1 MRAFAEYNP
10 LTVFVHFMAVIVVAM
25 FIPNPILLVE
35 VLIGSIVFYKIIFGK
50 ITGKTILLW
59 SVLFLGMTLINPLFS
74 HNGVTVLFFL
84 NGQAITLEA
93 LLYGM
98 NNALMILSVFIAF
111 LSFSEIM
118 TVDKIMYL
126 FGKISPKIALFLS
139 LTLRYIPM
147 LRRQA
152 KKISDTQHTLGMYK
166 ENNVVDGFKSTMS
179 IFSALVTWSI
189 EMSVSTADA
198 FYARGGE
205 LKNRK
210 SFSFFRIS
218 KTDVFMIVF
227 FAILFGTVLFVQSKG
242 GLKTEFYPSFSLPTN
257 TPDTWT
263 AYSLYAVLVLFPIV
277 CTVLGNRKRK
287 RAFLWNC

>member
-25 FIPNPILLVE
+25 FISNPILLTE
-35 VLIGSIVFYKIIFGK
+35 VLMGSIVFYKITFGK
-50 ITGKTILLW
+50 IAGKTLLFW
-59 SVLFLGMTLINPLFS
+59 TVLFVSITLINPLIS

-93 LLYGM
+93 LLYGW

-118 TVDKIMYL
+118 TADRIMYL

-139 LTLRYIPM
+139 LTLRYIPL

-152 KKISDTQHTLGMYK
+152 KKISNTQHTLGMYK
-166 ENNVVDGFKSTMS
+166 ENNVIDSFKSTMTL
-179 IFSALVTWSI
+179 FSALVTWSI
-189 EMSVSTADA
+189 EMSVGTADA

-205 LKNRK
+205 LKHRK
-210 SFSFFRIS
+210 SFSFFKIS
-218 KTDVFMIVF
+218 RADFFMILL
-227 FAILFGTVLFVQSKG
+227 FAGLLGMILFVQMKD
-242 GLKTEFYPSFSLPTN
+242 GLKTNFYPSFTLPTDN
-257 TPDTWT
+257 LYVWN
-263 AYSLYAVLVLFPIV
+263 AYVVYAVLVLFPIV
-277 CTVLGNRKRK
+277 CTLLGKRKRK
-287 RAFLWNC
+287 RLFLWNC